1 MALFVRKQTGWL
13 LNCSWF
19 GGSQRA
25 NSLRIG
31 PFHVTRALRVSLFST
46 SCPQLWCSK
55 VSDWLCRV
63 MWEIRQ
69 DFHLPLSLQPGTHSL
84 VSFLVFLHR
93 LEHQTSFPSVI
104 LTALWSCFPVL
115 AELLSTSRPWLIHS
129 IVVPPFRPIS
139 QYLVNCVVDK
149 SCVSSWEQNQFLLYL
164 LTTHH
169 ARPEGDTVRGS
180 SGCLSMK
187 L

>member
-1 MALFVRKQTGWL
+1 M
-13 LNCSWF
+13 
-19 GGSQRA
+19 
-25 NSLRIG
+25 NSLRTG
-31 PFHVTRALRVSLFST
+31 PFHVTRELRVSLFST

-55 VSDWLCRV
+55 VSDWPCRG
-63 MWEIRQ
+63 MWEVRQ
-69 DFHLPLSLQPGTHSL
+69 SIHLLLSLPPGTHSL
-84 VSFLVFLHR
+84 VSFLVFLDK
-93 LEHQTSFPSVI
+93 LEHQASSPSVV
-104 LTALWSCFPVL
+104 LAALWSCFPVL
-115 AELLSTSRPWLIHS
+115 AELLSASRPWLVHS

-139 QYLVNCVVDK
+139 QYLVNCVADK

-169 ARPEGDTVRGS
+169 ARPERDVVCGG